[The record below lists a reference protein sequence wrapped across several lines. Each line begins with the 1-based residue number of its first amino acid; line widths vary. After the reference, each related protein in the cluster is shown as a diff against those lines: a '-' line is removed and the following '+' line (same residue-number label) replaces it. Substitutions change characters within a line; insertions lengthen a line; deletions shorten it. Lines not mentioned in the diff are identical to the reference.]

1 MTTFILARAHL
12 TPLFY
17 SLPKRVAQHPRAA
30 RDSQQPLRAAHSR
43 TSMLVQSILIIRGHR
58 GDTPM
63 RTPTTSTHDGRGLVY
78 VMQLTRPICLADK
91 LLSNSNTP
99 HNSYSSSN
107 NGSANNNSNNS
118 SSSSSSK
125 CKCSKHRR
133 RTKPRSRRRFSKGTH
148 PSHLNRSSSSSHS
161 SRNSL
166 LHRRTIIVRLS
177 QAVSASPSLHRSSV
191 PRSLLRSS
199 ACQTCKAAHIP
210 PSPE

>member
-1 MTTFILARAHL
+1 MVTTFILARAHL

-118 SSSSSSK
+118 SSSSSS
-125 CKCSKHRR
+125 SR
-133 RTKPRSRRRFSKGTH
+133 KPRTLPPQIGSHTLPTMPSPRPSTRLRARLHRTTLRLNQDPECR
-148 PSHLNRSSSSSHS
+148 PSHR
-161 SRNSL
+161 
-166 LHRRTIIVRLS
+166 VRLRIRCG
-177 QAVSASPSLHRSSV
+177 PIRHSLG
-191 PRSLLRSS
+191 SL
-199 ACQTCKAAHIP
+199 QMVTV
-210 PSPE
+210 